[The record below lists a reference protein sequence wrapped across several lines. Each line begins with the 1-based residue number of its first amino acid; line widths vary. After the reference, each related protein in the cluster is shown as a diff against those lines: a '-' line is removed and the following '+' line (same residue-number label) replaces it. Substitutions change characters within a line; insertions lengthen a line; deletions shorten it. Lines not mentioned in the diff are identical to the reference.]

1 MYIYLERVFSVH
13 RGIRPQYHTD
23 PFSQPPRGILSA
35 AERLGKDH
43 GIRFFVTKVLLDPFL
58 LEPFVSFD
66 TLRGSRRRLL
76 LRGGRLRWERFLR
89 RPCRRRTAAA
99 AAAGSCRWGAREV
112 GGGGAGQAPVDG
124 FLEGCIGV
132 QRLLCPAAQF
142 D

>member
-1 MYIYLERVFSVH
+1 MYIDLERVFSVH

-76 LRGGRLRWERFLR
+76 LRGGRLRWEPFLR
-89 RPCRRRTAAA
+89 RPCRRRTAAPVLLSLLILLHLQRREA
-99 AAAGSCRWGAREV
+99 AEGWQRAGAIDRNQEGEPLRNQSGAA
-112 GGGGAGQAPVDG
+112 
-124 FLEGCIGV
+124 
-132 QRLLCPAAQF
+132 
-142 D
+142 